1 MDSWVIDFEHAYLVR
16 DWLLR
21 MMMSFRVGVAVS
33 LRSGDK
39 DVGRALFGGSL

>member
-1 MDSWVIDFEHAYLVR
+1 MDSRVIDFVHAHLVR

-33 LRSGDK
+33 VWSGDK